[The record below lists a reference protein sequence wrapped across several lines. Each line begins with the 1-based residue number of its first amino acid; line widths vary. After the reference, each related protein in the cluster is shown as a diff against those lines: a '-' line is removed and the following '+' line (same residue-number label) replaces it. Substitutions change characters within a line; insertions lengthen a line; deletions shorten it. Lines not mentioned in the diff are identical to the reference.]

1 MVGHGLRLDCF
12 RPKMHF
18 LRKSLLRFILGL
30 SLACC
35 TPPCSLV
42 QASSVKCKSSTI
54 SSTYEHCGTYPD
66 GVRDLDCFRQRNLET
81 GRMVWRCVWTPGDH
95 TSKTTY
101 TLIVEQAHKQCRVYY
116 NISGISQDI
125 MSLFEKH
132 KMTAHVVEKRDPNNC
147 AKAFFKGSP
156 KHMVLCGPPYKV
168 TFSRHSRKLEVI
180 VSWRQQEMKDIQH
193 YSVRYKALDSQ
204 SWNESLVQSQDKER
218 CTVGNLTSSLAYE
231 VQIQCNSNHKCTQC
245 PWREIYAVPPELT
258 VQPVILKVEA
268 AEIAQRKGCRLLT
281 VTWKLPVSE
290 GFEGYNVTIGKAS
303 GEEPRD
309 RIHTARPEVTLILSN
324 SEYHLNITAFNRAST
339 SPAASQT
346 ILPQGD
352 MDMGTGKLNVTFN
365 SNTSY
370 TLSWK
375 EDLIKK
381 YSCYS
386 VEWSRKGYKAAYM
399 SFFENAN
406 NYKTVSFKND
416 PFEPYK
422 RYNIALHT
430 RPDKDTCNLKRI
442 NDSESTYGSMQFY
455 FTEGS
460 PISAPTNI
468 NSHNVTL
475 NSMVLQ
481 WLSVPEEDLRGFLLG
496 YIIHYTEYDQKE
508 TEKNVTV
515 DPASNSH
522 ELGDLKSG
530 TAYLVQISAFT
541 RAGAGVRSRESLFK
555 TNPQGYGTLIG
566 VITAVAVA
574 AVVLIFG
581 PPLLKRAKVL
591 LWPSIP
597 NPGNSNTM
605 QKIDGPFELEL
616 LEPINTEKLEEWDTN
631 SLHIVEKGAE
641 TNPVGSSSS
650 ALPYLLHD
658 TEAEGDSDSE
668 PPSPDVTCDW
678 FQRDTS
684 DAAGDLS
691 PGGVIAATQS
701 DTQQKDF
708 QSSPFAFASDYTTME
723 MFQQAMPQ
731 SIPATAVSE
740 AVALQP
746 QDTDRTVTRSGLDY
760 VRQHSTSP
768 TESSKELFQI
778 KMEL

>member
-30 SLACC
+30 ILACC
-35 TPPCSLV
+35 TPLCSLV
-42 QASSVKCKSSTI
+42 QASSVKCKPSTI
-54 SSTYEHCGTYPD
+54 SSYERCGTYPD
-66 GVRDLDCFRQRNLET
+66 GVRDLDCFRQQNMET
-81 GRMVWRCVWTPGDH
+81 ISMVSRCVWTPGDH
-95 TSKTTY
+95 TSNTTY
-101 TLIVEQAHKQCRVYY
+101 TLIIEQAHKPCRVYD
-116 NISGISQDI
+116 NISGISQTI
-125 MSLFEKH
+125 TLFGKYN
-132 KMTAHVVEKRDPNNC
+132 MTVHVVEKSDPNNC
-147 AKAFFKGSP
+147 TKAFFKGSP
-156 KHMVLCGPPYKV
+156 KHMVRCGPPDKV
-168 TFSRHSRKLEVI
+168 TFSRHSRRLEVN
-180 VSWRQQEMKDIQH
+180 VSWRQQEMKDIQR
-193 YSVRYKALDSQ
+193 YSVRYKALDSL
-204 SWNESLVQSQDKER
+204 SWSESLVRSQDRER

-231 VQIQCNSNHKCTQC
+231 VQVQCVSNHKCSQC
-245 PWREIYAVPPELT
+245 PWSEIHTVPPELT
-258 VQPVILKVEA
+258 VQPVILKVKA
-268 AEIAQRKGCRLLT
+268 AEIAPRKGCRLLT

-290 GFEGYNVTIGKAS
+290 GFEGYNVTIEKAS
-303 GEEPRD
+303 GEEPCD
-309 RIHTARPEVTLILSN
+309 WIHTARPEVTLILSN

-346 ILPQGD
+346 ILPQEG
-352 MDMGTGKLNVTFN
+352 MDTGAGKLNVTFN

-375 EDLIKK
+375 DDLIKK

-386 VEWSRKGYKAAYM
+386 VEWGRKGYKAAYK

-406 NYKTVSFKND
+406 NYKTISLKND

-430 RPDKDTCNLKRI
+430 RPDKDPCNLKRV
-442 NDSESTYGSMQFY
+442 NDSESTYGRMQVY

-468 NSHNVTL
+468 SGHSVMR

-508 TEKNVTV
+508 TEKNITV

-541 RAGAGVRSRESLFK
+541 RAGAGVRSRASLFK
-555 TNPQGYGTLIG
+555 TNPQGYGILIG
-566 VITAVAVA
+566 VITAA
-574 AVVLIFG
+574 AVVAIVLIFG
-581 PPLLKRAKVL
+581 PPLLKRAKVV

-605 QKIDGPFELEL
+605 QKIDGPYELEL

-631 SLHIVEKGAE
+631 SLHIVEKGPE
-641 TNPVGSSSS
+641 TNPAGSSSP
-650 ALPYLLHD
+650 ALPYPLHD

-668 PPSPDVTCDW
+668 PPSPDVTCNW

-691 PGGVIAATQS
+691 PGSVTAATHS

-708 QSSPFAFASDYTTME
+708 QSSPFAFPSDYTTME
-723 MFQQAMPQ
+723 MFQQATPQ
-731 SIPATAVSE
+731 SIPAAAVSE

-746 QDTDRTVTRSGLDY
+746 QDTDRTGTRSGLDY

-768 TESSKELFQI
+768 SESSKELSTF
-778 KMEL
+778 L